1 MEQKTLVKIPKEYKR
16 LFAKDWR
23 HAVIEG
29 GRYSLKSHT
38 AARACLL
45 RARQEKIRV
54 ACLRQF
60 QKNIGDSSYQLLL
73 DLIDKYSFDDF
84 TYTKDAIIN
93 TETGS
98 NFIFKGLD
106 RNVETTIK
114 SLEGIDLVWVDEAQT
129 ITRNSIRILVPTV
142 RKPGS
147 QIIWTLNRLT
157 DLDPVLD
164 YFITDPPRKDVW
176 HLEVDYTIA
185 QKNGWLSNEILYEIE
200 QSRIN
205 HPEEYAHDYLG
216 KAMNMSDKNIIPVS
230 YVIKAMNQE
239 VPDDGAI
246 EVGVDVARMGGDRTV
261 FVMRKGM
268 KEVKRVSFTK
278 KRTTEVCDLLEN
290 FVDMNKECL
299 IKIDDTGVGCITEDT
314 SVLTP
319 DGWKYP
325 HQLMTGDIIYSKD
338 EDGHVTETTVASVM
352 EKNTEIIE
360 VDGYKFSWAHQ
371 LPFKTR
377 NNYDF
382 KLGTWEQATN
392 YKQAIF
398 DTKFNYEGE
407 RQDFYLP
414 EQVITMP
421 NGGDKIINK
430 EAYIDA
436 EEFAIFL
443 GWYASEGSVDRSSK
457 CITIT
462 QKKTQHFDEI
472 MRVMSYFGKV
482 QVKRNGKSGGKDF
495 KVFNTGLLRWID
507 EHCYKGGFG
516 FKYKTVPRFI
526 ANNSREVITSFLRAF
541 RDGDGYVHSNGRNYY
556 VTSSV
561 NLVDDLTE
569 LIYKIGKSAGCYK
582 KYPKGSTFQI
592 EGRTATRTED
602 NYVVFEYS
610 RNGHG
615 IAGKESKVYKGK
627 VYSIVINNDTRLM
640 FTKVDGKK
648 PFWTHNGGV
657 TDEMIKRGYNVM
669 AINFGS
675 KATDSDK
682 YPNLISEAWFYMQS
696 IMEDISIENN
706 KDLLTELS
714 NRQWKMDRQ
723 GRRAVESKDDYKKRG
738 YRSPDEADATILC
751 FYTPEYKGVEWA
763 TADELI

>member
-84 TYTKDAIIN
+84 TYTKDSIIN

-299 IKIDDTGVGCITEDT
+299 IKIDDTGVG
-314 SVLTP
+314 
-319 DGWKYP
+319 
-325 HQLMTGDIIYSKD
+325 
-338 EDGHVTETTVASVM
+338 
-352 EKNTEIIE
+352 
-360 VDGYKFSWAHQ
+360 
-371 LPFKTR
+371 
-377 NNYDF
+377 
-382 KLGTWEQATN
+382 
-392 YKQAIF
+392 
-398 DTKFNYEGE
+398 
-407 RQDFYLP
+407 
-414 EQVITMP
+414 
-421 NGGDKIINK
+421 
-430 EAYIDA
+430 
-436 EEFAIFL
+436 
-443 GWYASEGSVDRSSK
+443 
-457 CITIT
+457 
-462 QKKTQHFDEI
+462 
-472 MRVMSYFGKV
+472 
-482 QVKRNGKSGGKDF
+482 
-495 KVFNTGLLRWID
+495 
-507 EHCYKGGFG
+507 
-516 FKYKTVPRFI
+516 
-526 ANNSREVITSFLRAF
+526 
-541 RDGDGYVHSNGRNYY
+541 
-556 VTSSV
+556 
-561 NLVDDLTE
+561 
-569 LIYKIGKSAGCYK
+569 
-582 KYPKGSTFQI
+582 
-592 EGRTATRTED
+592 
-602 NYVVFEYS
+602 
-610 RNGHG
+610 
-615 IAGKESKVYKGK
+615 
-627 VYSIVINNDTRLM
+627 
-640 FTKVDGKK
+640 
-648 PFWTHNGGV
+648 GGV

-763 TADELI
+763 TADELL